1 MENTSR
7 SLFALMVGMPDA
19 SRGRYSSWNPL
30 LVDQHTIMNY
40 FTGYKKMYFLGGSAN
55 WGNIRGLLS
64 HNIKDL
70 EIFEEGSYRSPVLDV
85 WGISDADLF
94 MEVNEILRGV
104 KENPFFAC
112 IQTSGNHRPFLVPK
126 DSRDFK
132 TVQVKKK
139 ILRKNGFYSLEEYN
153 GFRFLDHCLGYYF
166 ELARREKY
174 FNNTIFVIIGD
185 HGTMGGARDTRFGD
199 LSFGS
204 FKVPLL
210 IYAPGLIQESG
221 KIATVMSEL
230 DVLPTL
236 AGLIGKPYIN
246 TTLGRDVF
254 DPVYKDR
261 MFAFTYTPFRMVPR
275 VGLLDEEF
283 YVNVEPDGSYSL
295 YRWDPSMAL
304 RDLKWQYPERA
315 KRMADMALA
324 IMEYSRYL
332 LYHNQK

>member
-1 MENTSR
+1 
-7 SLFALMVGMPDA
+7 MPDA

-70 EIFEEGSYRSPVLDV
+70 EIFEEGSYHSPVLDV

-94 MEVNEILRGV
+94 MEANEILREK
-104 KENPFFAC
+104 KEKPFFAF
-112 IQTSGNHRPFLVPK
+112 IQTSGNHRPFLIPK
-126 DSRDFK
+126 DSRGFK
-132 TVQVKKK
+132 TVKVKKNK
-139 ILRKNGFYSLEEYN
+139 LIKNGFYSLEEYN
-153 GFRFLDHCLGYYF
+153 GFRFLDHGLGYYF
-166 ELARREKY
+166 ELAREEAY
-174 FNNTIFVIIGD
+174 FNNTIFVIMGD
-185 HGTMGGARDTRFGD
+185 HGTLNGARDTRFGD
-199 LSFGS
+199 LSFGA
-204 FKVPLL
+204 FKIPLL
-210 IYAPGLIQESG
+210 IYAPGLIKEPG
-221 KIATVMSEL
+221 KIATVISEL

-254 DPVYKDR
+254 DPAYKDR

-275 VGLLDEEF
+275 VGLMDEEF

-295 YRWDPSMAL
+295 YRWDPSLAP
-304 RDLKWQYPERA
+304 RDLKMQYPEKA
-315 KRMADMALA
+315 KQMADMAVG

-332 LYHNQK
+332 LYHNKK